1 MTVSELDKKILKI
14 ATEAVKKAQKD
25 SLQKGIANVYSKNG
39 TLFFQLPDGT
49 VTQEIPEEYRSERF
63 SNVIR
68 KMMP

>member
-1 MTVSELDKKILKI
+1 MSELDKKILKI

-63 SNVIR
+63 THVIR
-68 KMMP
+68 QIMP